1 MGTPSWSCSGSGRF
15 FFGEAAAVTPRDR
28 LPPLSGVNELPPG
41 CAAWAPGS
49 WRAGSVSSRLL
60 AGLPFSGS
68 TENSRREAR
77 PPSAPGPCLCLEQH
91 SSALCPKRVPGHDRP
106 TPNIHTPGAESGAG
120 AGPRETLPILP
131 APLSTSTGRPGLLA
145 PPARG
150 GFPAPL
156 PEPLEAGPLDPCP
169 SRPAPASEAQRAIE
183 GQPQIWGA
191 AAQVHGPSPRCP
203 WQGAQGW
210 TPSVCAKVSLVSATA
225 SCSPVPGVCPG
236 PCSEWKGSGPLCQD
250 DSGAAGHPASL
261 SSAAPSPP
269 LSPPP
274 SPHA

>member
-15 FFGEAAAVTPRDR
+15 FFREAAAVTPRDR

-77 PPSAPGPCLCLEQH
+77 PPGAPGPCLCLEQH
-91 SSALCPKRVPGHDRP
+91 SSALCPKHVPGHDRP

-131 APLSTSTGRPGLLA
+131 
-145 PPARG
+145 
-150 GFPAPL
+150 PAP
-156 PEPLEAGPLDPCP
+156 AGLGCWLLHVVGSLHLCPNP
-169 SRPAPASEAQRAIE
+169 SRPAPWIR
-183 GQPQIWGA
+183 
-191 AAQVHGPSPRCP
+191 V
-203 WQGAQGW
+203 
-210 TPSVCAKVSLVSATA
+210 L
-225 SCSPVPGVCPG
+225 
-236 PCSEWKGSGPLCQD
+236 
-250 DSGAAGHPASL
+250 PA
-261 SSAAPSPP
+261 PPPP
-269 LSPPP
+269 LYFQIQMSARP
-274 SPHA
+274 SER